1 MTAPATSELQHDDRN
16 VRVTLWR
23 FPPGTETGWHV
34 HEFDYVVVPVQG
46 GSLTVET
53 RDGGRAAYPI
63 RTAASYARGKGTE
76 HNILNETD
84 AEIAFVEI
92 ELKAAAPR

>member
-1 MTAPATSELQHDDRN
+1 MTAPAVAELQHENRD

-23 FPPGTETGWHV
+23 FAPGTETGWHV

-53 RDGGRAAYPI
+53 TAGRAAYPI
-63 RTAASYARGKGTE
+63 HTAQSYARPKGTE
-76 HNILNETD
+76 HNIVNET
-84 AEIAFVEI
+84 ASEIAFVEI
-92 ELKAAAPR
+92 ELKTATPQ